1 VRLRGGGRREGRR
14 VEVVVAAD
22 ADAVA
27 GPGAR
32 GGGRRGRVRVVRGRR
47 RHGRRRRRR
56 RGRWARPAE
65 GGREVSGGGGR
76 WWWRGR
82 RGGSAAIREGASGFG
97 NRKWRGGRGLEEDGG
112 TRGGGRGDGL
122 LYSEGGARHLAAVG
136 SDTAAIDLA
145 SPFRWLS
152 FRILK
157 FGGSKLKRLPGL
169 VGHPMYF
176 PLLKFGGDFA
186 SKKF

>member
-1 VRLRGGGRREGRR
+1 ME
-14 VEVVVAAD
+14 EA
-22 ADAVA
+22 
-27 GPGAR
+27 
-32 GGGRRGRVRVVRGRR
+32 
-47 RHGRRRRRR
+47 
-56 RGRWARPAE
+56 
-65 GGREVSGGGGR
+65 GGGG
-76 WWWRGR
+76 
-82 RGGSAAIREGASGFG
+82 GGVAEAEVLLFARAHRDLGIASGEEAP
-97 NRKWRGGRGLEEDGG
+97 GGRGGLEEDGG
-112 TRGGGRGDGL
+112 MRGGGRGDGL